1 MAERR
6 PKHQGLERVLGTGAL
21 FSTAYGNVG
30 SSIYYALGL
39 VAVFA
44 LGMTPVVFVIAGL
57 IFVCTAATYTEATT
71 MYPEAGGS
79 SSFARR
85 AFNEFWS
92 FFAAWGQMLNYIITV
107 AISAFFV
114 PHYLGVFWEPLGE
127 SPGDIL
133 VGIGVVV
140 LLGAVNVVGVRES
153 AGLNIFLAVADF
165 LTQVLLVVVGAFLV
179 LSPETLIRNVD
190 FGTYPTV
197 SNFLIAIPV
206 GMVAYTGIETIS
218 NMAEEARDYG
228 RTIPRG
234 MSAVVAAVIAIYAF
248 LPAVALSAMPVR
260 DGTTALAQ
268 SKEEGGFADDP
279 ILGVVENIDLGA
291 LQGPAEIY
299 VGVLAATILFIAT
312 NAGLLGVSR
321 LTYSMGQ
328 YRQLPERL
336 RTLHPRY
343 RTPYVA
349 IIVFGAVACLTIVP
363 GQADFLGTIYA
374 FGAMLSFTIAHLAV
388 ITLRVKQPDR
398 ERPFRGPGTLRIR
411 GRALPLF
418 AIIGGTGTALA
429 WIVVT
434 VLDLRVLVA
443 GSIWLAIGI
452 AGYVVYRRSQ
462 GLTLTQT
469 TKVVVPKPVVE
480 HEVEYESILV
490 VVEDRNYHPED
501 VATATK
507 LAAARRRG
515 IHVLVT
521 LTVPAN
527 VPIDAELPEEEADAR
542 RTIRAARALG
552 GRRVTGH
559 WEKVRRGE
567 AGRRIVAEAR
577 EIRARAIVMSP
588 SRRRTG
594 RSVFGPTLEYVLAE
608 RPCRVII
615 ESPPGDPS
623 AGDGRTDA
631 GARLRAEARRP
642 GVDDRPA

>member
-1 MAERR
+1 
-6 PKHQGLERVLGTGAL
+6 VLGTGAL

-44 LGMTPVVFVIAGL
+44 LGMTPIVFLIAGV

-127 SPGDIL
+127 SPADIV
-133 VGIGVVV
+133 VGIAVVIVLGV
-140 LLGAVNVVGVRES
+140 VNVVGVKES
-153 AGLNIFLAVADF
+153 AWLNVFLALADF
-165 LTQVLLVVVGAFLV
+165 FTQVLLVVIGMVLV
-179 LSPETLIRNVD
+179 FSPDTLVENVD
-190 FGTYPTV
+190 FGTYPTLGD
-197 SNFLIAIPV
+197 FLIAIPV

-228 RTIPRG
+228 KTIPRG
-234 MSAVVAAVIAIYAF
+234 MGAVVAAVVAIYAF
-248 LPAVALSAMPVR
+248 LPAVALSAMPVVN
-260 DGTTALAQ
+260 GTTQLAL
-268 SKEEGGFADDP
+268 SKEEGGYADDP
-279 ILGVVENIDLGA
+279 VLGVVANLDLGS

-312 NAGLLGVSR
+312 NAGLIGVSR

-328 YRQLPERL
+328 HRQLPDAL

-349 IIVFGAVACLTIVP
+349 IAIFGLIACITILP

-388 ITLRVKQPDR
+388 IRLRVTQPDH
-398 ERPFRGPGTLRIR
+398 ERPWKGRGSIR
-411 GRALPLF
+411 VRGHELPLY
-418 AIIGGTGTALA
+418 AIFGGIGTGIAFVVVNLLNTTTLIVGTA
-429 WIVVT
+429 
-434 VLDLRVLVA
+434 
-443 GSIWLAIGI
+443 WLAIGVTS
-452 AGYVVYRRSQ
+452 YVLYRRNQ
-462 GLTLTQT
+462 GLSLTQT
-469 TKVVVPKPVVE
+469 TKVVVPKAAVE
-480 HEVEYESILV
+480 HEVEYDSVLV
-490 VVEDRNYHPED
+490 AFEDANYSAEAI
-501 VATATK
+501 ATAVK
-507 LAAARRRG
+507 LAARRRRG
-515 IHVLVT
+515 VHVLVPI
-521 LTVPAN
+521 TVPAN
-527 VPIDAELPEEEADAR
+527 LPIDAAMPALEARAQEAID
-542 RTIRAARALG
+542 AARVRG

-559 WEKVRRGE
+559 WEKVRAGE
-567 AGRRIVAEAR
+567 AGRRIVLEAR
-577 EIRARAIVMSP
+577 EIRARAVVMALP
-588 SRRRTG
+588 PKRTG
-594 RSVFGPTLEYVLAE
+594 ASVFGRTVETVLAE

-615 ESPPGDPS
+615 DSSPPALPKV
-623 AGDGRTDA
+623 AA
-631 GARLRAEARRP
+631 
-642 GVDDRPA
+642 